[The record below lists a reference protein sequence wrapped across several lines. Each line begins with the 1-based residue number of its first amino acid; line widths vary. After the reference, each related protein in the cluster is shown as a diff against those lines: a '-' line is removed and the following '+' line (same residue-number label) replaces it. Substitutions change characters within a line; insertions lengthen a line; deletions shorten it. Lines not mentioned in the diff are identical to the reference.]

1 MKVYLKTILMLI
13 KMQLEYRK
21 AFIISVIGTFL
32 ITFLLTISI
41 YFLFEEFGSIGTW
54 TFYEVAFLFGMVFWN
69 FSLAEIFLRGL
80 DHFDKIIKN
89 GEFDRILIRPQNLLL
104 QATCTEFDFSKIGRA
119 IQCIAIIII
128 AIANIS
134 ISWNLYKILVFI
146 LMNIGCF
153 IIFLGIFI
161 LKASFC
167 FWTIDGLEFMNI
179 LAEGGKKV
187 AQYPIDIYAKW
198 FRMFFTFI
206 VPFGLVNYYPVLY
219 LFGKV
224 DNWYYGVFPLF
235 TIIFLIPCLI
245 VWKIGVK
252 HYESTGS

>member
-1 MKVYLKTILMLI
+1 MKVYFKTILMLI

-21 AFIISVIGTFL
+21 AFIISVIGTFFL
-32 ITFLLTISI
+32 TFLLTISI
-41 YFLFEEFGSIGTW
+41 YFLFEEFGAIGTW
-54 TFYEVAFLFGMVFWN
+54 TFYEVVFLFGIIFLN
-69 FSLAEIFLRGL
+69 FSLAEMFLRGL

-89 GEFDRILIRPQNLLL
+89 GEFDRILIRPQGLLL
-104 QATCTEFDFSKIGRA
+104 QATCTEFDFSKIGRT
-119 IQCIAIIII
+119 IQCIIIII
-128 AIANIS
+128 IS
-134 ISWNLYKILVFI
+134 LVHINLKWNVYKIFVFL
-146 LMNIGCF
+146 LMNMGCF
-153 IIFLGIFI
+153 TIFFGIFI

-198 FRMFFTFI
+198 FRIFFTFI

-219 LFGKV
+219 LFEKV
-224 DNWYYGVFPLF
+224 DIWYYGLTPLF
-235 TIIFLIPCLI
+235 TVAFLIPCLI
-245 VWKIGVK
+245 VWRIGVK

>member
-69 FSLAEIFLRGL
+69 FSLAEMFLRGL

-134 ISWNLYKILVFI
+134 ICWNLYKILVFI

-198 FRMFFTFI
+198 FRIFFSFI

-224 DNWYYGVFPLF
+224 DNWYYGLFPLF
-235 TIIFLIPCLI
+235 TIVFLIPCLLI
-245 VWKIGVK
+245 WRMGVK

>member
-41 YFLFEEFGSIGTW
+41 YFLFEEFGAIGNW

-69 FSLAEIFLRGL
+69 FSLAEMFLRGL

-206 VPFGLVNYYPVLY
+206 IPFGLVNYYPVLY
-219 LFGKV
+219 LFGKA
-224 DNWYYGVFPLF
+224 DNWYYGLFPLF
-235 TIIFLIPCLI
+235 TIVFLIPCLI

>member
-69 FSLAEIFLRGL
+69 FSLAEMFLRGL
-80 DHFDKIIKN
+80 DHFDKTIKN

-198 FRMFFTFI
+198 FRIFFSFI

-224 DNWYYGVFPLF
+224 DNWYYGLFPLF
-235 TIIFLIPCLI
+235 TIVFLIPCLLI
-245 VWKIGVK
+245 WRMGVK

>member
-1 MKVYLKTILMLI
+1 MKVYFKTILMLI

-21 AFIISVIGTFL
+21 SFIISVLGSFL

-41 YFLFEEFGSIGTW
+41 YFLFEEFNQIGDW
-54 TFYEVAFLFGMVFWN
+54 TFFEVAFLFGMVFLN
-69 FSLAEIFLRGL
+69 FSISEMFLRGL
-80 DHFDKIIKN
+80 DHFDSIIKN
-89 GEFDRILIRPQNLLL
+89 GEFDRILIRPQNTLM
-104 QATCTEFDFSKIGRA
+104 QSTCMEFDFSKIGRM
-119 IQCIAIIII
+119 IQCFLVIGIS
-128 AIANIS
+128 IANIS
-134 ISWNLYKILVFI
+134 IEWNLFKIFVFI

-153 IIFLGIFI
+153 VIFLGIFI

-167 FWTIDGLEFMNI
+167 FWTVDGLEFMNI

-198 FRMFFTFI
+198 FRIFFTFI

-224 DNWYYGVFPLF
+224 NNWYYGLFPIFTMVFLV
-235 TIIFLIPCLI
+235 PCI
-245 VWKIGVK
+245 CIWKIGIK

>member
-41 YFLFEEFGSIGTW
+41 YFLFEEFGAIGTW

-69 FSLAEIFLRGL
+69 FSLAEMFLRGL

-89 GEFDRILIRPQNLLL
+89 GEFDRILIRPQNLLM

-119 IQCIAIIII
+119 IQCIAITIIS
-128 AIANIS
+128 IANIS
-134 ISWNLYKILVFI
+134 ISWNLYKVLVFL

-167 FWTIDGLEFMNI
+167 FWTIDGVEFMNK
-179 LAEGGKKV
+179 LAVGGKKV

-198 FRMFFTFI
+198 FRIFFTFI

-219 LFGKV
+219 LFGKA
-224 DNWYYGVFPLF
+224 DNWYYGLFPLF
-235 TIIFLIPCLI
+235 TVIFLIPCLI

>member
-69 FSLAEIFLRGL
+69 FSLAEMFLRGL

-167 FWTIDGLEFMNI
+167 FWTIDGLDFMNI

-206 VPFGLVNYYPVLY
+206 VPFGLVNYYPVIY

>member
-1 MKVYLKTILMLI
+1 MKIYLKTVLMQI

-21 AFIISVIGTFL
+21 AFIISIMGTFL
-32 ITFLLTISI
+32 LTFLLTISI
-41 YFLFEEFGSIGTW
+41 YFLFEEFGAIGTW
-54 TFYEVAFLFGMVFWN
+54 SYYEVVFLFGMVFFN

-80 DHFDKIIKN
+80 DHFEKIIKN

-104 QATCTEFDFSKIGRA
+104 QVISTEFDFTKIGRV
-119 IQCIAIIII
+119 IQCIIVVVISLI
-128 AIANIS
+128 NIE
-134 ISWNLYKILVFI
+134 INWNVYKIITFL

-161 LKASFC
+161 LKAAAC

-198 FRMFFTFI
+198 FRRFFTYI
-206 VPFGLVNYYPVLY
+206 VPFGFVNYYPVLY
-219 LFGKV
+219 LFGKTE
-224 DNWYYGVFPLF
+224 NWYYGLIPLL
-235 TIIFLIPCLI
+235 TFLFLVPCLI
-245 VWKIGVK
+245 IWKIGIK

>member
-69 FSLAEIFLRGL
+69 FSLAEMFLRGL

-235 TIIFLIPCLI
+235 TIIFLMPCLI

>member
-69 FSLAEIFLRGL
+69 FSLAEMFLRGL

-134 ISWNLYKILVFI
+134 ICWNLYNILVFI

-206 VPFGLVNYYPVLY
+206 VPFGLVNYYPVIY

>member
-69 FSLAEIFLRGL
+69 FSLAEMFLRGL

-134 ISWNLYKILVFI
+134 ICWNLYKILVFI

-206 VPFGLVNYYPVLY
+206 VPFGLVNYYPVIY

-224 DNWYYGVFPLF
+224 DNWYYGLFPLF

>member
-1 MKVYLKTILMLI
+1 MKVYFKTILMLI

-32 ITFLLTISI
+32 ITFLLTISV
-41 YFLFEEFGSIGTW
+41 YFLFEEFHQIGNW
-54 TFYEVAFLFGMVFWN
+54 NFFEVVFLFGMVFLS
-69 FSLAEIFLRGL
+69 FSLSEMFLRGL
-80 DHFDKIIKN
+80 DHFEGVIRS
-89 GEFDRILIRPQNLLL
+89 GEFDRILIRPQNTLM
-104 QATCTEFDFSKIGRA
+104 QSACMEFDFSKIGRVV
-119 IQCIAIIII
+119 QCLLVIII
-128 AIANIS
+128 AISNID
-134 ISWNLYKILVFI
+134 IQWNIYKILVFI

-153 IIFLGIFI
+153 IIFFGIFI

-167 FWTIDGLEFMNI
+167 FWTVNGLEFMNI
-179 LAEGGKKV
+179 LSEGGKKV

-198 FRMFFTFI
+198 FRYFFTFI

-224 DNWYYGVFPLF
+224 DNWYYGLFPIFTLLF
-235 TIIFLIPCLI
+235 LLPCIFI
-245 VWKIGVK
+245 WKKGVR

>member
-1 MKVYLKTILMLI
+1 MKVYFKTILMLI

-32 ITFLLTISI
+32 ITFLVTMSV
-41 YFLFEEFGSIGTW
+41 YFLFEEFHQIGNW
-54 TFYEVAFLFGMVFWN
+54 NFYEVAFLFGMVYLS
-69 FSLAEIFLRGL
+69 FSLSEMFLRGL
-80 DHFDKIIKN
+80 DHFENVIRS
-89 GEFDRILIRPQNLLL
+89 GEFDRILIRPQNTLM
-104 QATCTEFDFSKIGRA
+104 QSACMEFDFSKIGRVL
-119 IQCIAIIII
+119 QCILVIII
-128 AIANIS
+128 AIANID
-134 ISWNLYKILVFI
+134 IQWNIYKILVFI

-153 IIFLGIFI
+153 IIFFGIFI

-167 FWTIDGLEFMNI
+167 FWTVNGLEFMNI
-179 LAEGGKKV
+179 LSEGGKKV

-198 FRMFFTFI
+198 FRYFFTFI

-224 DNWYYGVFPLF
+224 DNWYYGLFPIFTLLF
-235 TIIFLIPCLI
+235 LLPCIFI
-245 VWKIGVK
+245 WKKGVS

>member
-69 FSLAEIFLRGL
+69 FSLAEMFLRGL

-206 VPFGLVNYYPVLY
+206 VPFGLVNYYPVIY

-224 DNWYYGVFPLF
+224 DNWYYGLFPLF

-252 HYESTGS
+252 HYESTAS

>member
-21 AFIISVIGTFL
+21 AFIISVIGSFL
-32 ITFLLTISI
+32 ITFLLTISV
-41 YFLFEEFGSIGTW
+41 YFLFEEFNQIGDW
-54 TFYEVAFLFGMVFWN
+54 TFYEVAFLFGMVFLN
-69 FSLAEIFLRGL
+69 FSLSEMFLRGL
-80 DHFDKIIKN
+80 DHFDNVIKN
-89 GEFDRILIRPQNLLL
+89 GEFDRILIRPQNALL
-104 QATCTEFDFSKIGRA
+104 QSTCMEFDFSKIGRMV
-119 IQCIAIIII
+119 QCICVIVI
-128 AIANIS
+128 ALLNIN
-134 ISWNLYKILVFI
+134 IDWNLFRVLVFV
-146 LMNIGCF
+146 LMNLGCF

-167 FWTIDGLEFMNI
+167 FWTVDGLEFMNI

-198 FRMFFTFI
+198 FRIFFTFI

-224 DNWYYGVFPLF
+224 DNFYYGFIPIF
-235 TIIFLIPCLI
+235 TVIFLIPCI
-245 VWKIGVK
+245 CVWKIGVK

>member
-69 FSLAEIFLRGL
+69 FSLAEMFLRGL

-119 IQCIAIIII
+119 IQCIAINII

>member
-69 FSLAEIFLRGL
+69 FSLAEMFLRGL

-198 FRMFFTFI
+198 FRIFFSFI

-224 DNWYYGVFPLF
+224 DNWYYGLFPLF
-235 TIIFLIPCLI
+235 TIVFLIPCLLI
-245 VWKIGVK
+245 WRMGVK

>member
-1 MKVYLKTILMLI
+1 MKVYLKTLLMLI

-69 FSLAEIFLRGL
+69 FSLAEMFLRGL

-134 ISWNLYKILVFI
+134 ICWNLYKILVFI

>member
-69 FSLAEIFLRGL
+69 FSLAEMFLRGL

-224 DNWYYGVFPLF
+224 DNWYYGLFPLF
-235 TIIFLIPCLI
+235 TIVFLIPCLLI
-245 VWKIGVK
+245 WRMGVK

>member
-69 FSLAEIFLRGL
+69 FSLAEMFLRGL

-89 GEFDRILIRPQNLLL
+89 GEFDRILIRPQYLLL

-235 TIIFLIPCLI
+235 TIVFLIPCLI

>member
-1 MKVYLKTILMLI
+1 MKVYFKTILMLI

-21 AFIISVIGTFL
+21 AFITSVIGTFF

-41 YFLFEEFGSIGTW
+41 YFLFEEFGAIGTW

-69 FSLAEIFLRGL
+69 FSLAEMFLRGL

-89 GEFDRILIRPQNLLL
+89 GEFDRILIRPQNLLM
-104 QATCTEFDFSKIGRA
+104 QATGTEFDFSKIGRA
-119 IQCIAIIII
+119 IQCIAIIVIS
-128 AIANIS
+128 IANIS
-134 ISWNLYKILVFI
+134 IDWNIYKILVFI

-198 FRMFFTFI
+198 FRMFFTFM

-219 LFGKV
+219 LFGKA
-224 DNWYYGVFPLF
+224 DNWYYGLFPLF